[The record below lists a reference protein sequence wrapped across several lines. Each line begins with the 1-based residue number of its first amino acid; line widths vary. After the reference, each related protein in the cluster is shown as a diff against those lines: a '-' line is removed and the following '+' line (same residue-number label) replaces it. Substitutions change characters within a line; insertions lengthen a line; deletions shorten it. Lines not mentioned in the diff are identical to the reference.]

1 MSKLNYIKI
10 LIISFVWINISCEDL
25 LDKTPQD
32 RLHPTVY
39 FKTEEE
45 LKLFTN
51 QFYNQLIPSAASVY
65 NETADII
72 VPSTLMNEMTG
83 QRVIPDDGGG
93 WGFSALRDINFYL
106 QHSNQCND
114 EAVRNKYDGVARF
127 FRAFFYFDKVRRFG
141 DVPWYD
147 TALESTSPDLY
158 KPRDSRE
165 FVMQKIMEDLDF
177 AITNLPAEKD
187 PYRITKWTAL
197 ALKSRVA
204 LFEGTFRKYHGLQD
218 YEKYLDL
225 CIAASET
232 FMSTS
237 GYTLYNE
244 GKYPY
249 RDLFASMDA
258 KPEEIILGRD
268 YNASLS
274 VFHSVQNYENSS
286 SMGKPG
292 LNKKI
297 VNSYLMS
304 NGSRFTDKA
313 GYQTMTFQEETQ
325 NRDPRLAQTIRTPGY
340 KRIGGS
346 STEAPNLAF
355 TMTGYHL
362 IKYTL
367 TPNYDGYNK
376 SCNDMPIFRTA
387 EIYLNFAEAKAERGT
402 LSQADLDKSIKLI
415 RERAGMPNL
424 RMDDANASPDPYLLS
439 ETTGYPHVQG
449 VNKGVILEIRRER
462 TIELMMEGFRY
473 WDLMRWKEGKLLEK
487 ELLGIYIPGPGI
499 YDLDGDGKNDV
510 CFYEGTK
517 PSARVPLFLEIGKQI
532 QLKEGN
538 KGNIICHKQIEKKWN
553 EDRDYLYP
561 IPINDRTLTN
571 GALTQNPGWNDGL
584 SFQ

>member
-1 MSKLNYIKI
+1 MSKLNYIRI
-10 LIISFVWINISCEDL
+10 LIISLVWINISCEDL

-147 TALESTSPDLY
+147 TALESTSPKLY
-158 KPRDSRE
+158 KPRDTRE

-244 GKYPY
+244 GKYPP
-249 RDLFASMDA
+249 DF
-258 KPEEIILGRD
+258 
-268 YNASLS
+268 
-274 VFHSVQNYENSS
+274 V
-286 SMGKPG
+286 
-292 LNKKI
+292 I
-297 VNSYLMS
+297 VSP
-304 NGSRFTDKA
+304 K
-313 GYQTMTFQEETQ
+313 
-325 NRDPRLAQTIRTPGY
+325 
-340 KRIGGS
+340 
-346 STEAPNLAF
+346 
-355 TMTGYHL
+355 
-362 IKYTL
+362 
-367 TPNYDGYNK
+367 
-376 SCNDMPIFRTA
+376 
-387 EIYLNFAEAKAERGT
+387 
-402 LSQADLDKSIKLI
+402 
-415 RERAGMPNL
+415 NL
-424 RMDDANASPDPYLLS
+424 R
-439 ETTGYPHVQG
+439 Q
-449 VNKGVILEIRRER
+449 
-462 TIELMMEGFRY
+462 
-473 WDLMRWKEGKLLEK
+473 
-487 ELLGIYIPGPGI
+487 
-499 YDLDGDGKNDV
+499 
-510 CFYEGTK
+510 
-517 PSARVPLFLEIGKQI
+517 RV
-532 QLKEGN
+532 
-538 KGNIICHKQIEKKWN
+538 
-553 EDRDYLYP
+553 
-561 IPINDRTLTN
+561 
-571 GALTQNPGWNDGL
+571 
-584 SFQ
+584 